1 MSERNWTPQQTWSM
15 NARGGTLL
23 VSAAAGS
30 GKTAVLV
37 ERVIRRMTDPAEPVD
52 VTSLL
57 IVTFTRAAAAEM
69 RGRLASALTA
79 KIAAEPENPH
89 YQRQQM
95 LLPKANISTI
105 HGFCARL
112 LREQAGRADLP
123 VGFRVAEEGET
134 RLLAAQAMDEVL
146 EEHYRRRDPAF
157 LSLAFQ
163 LNSQR
168 DDKGLRE
175 AVEKVYEFMQAQP
188 FPAKWLQEQLD
199 AYTEVRP
206 LERTR
211 WMRPIL
217 GELDFAL
224 ENAAALAR
232 RALAVAAEGL
242 EPYVTPLMQDVQ
254 ALEDL
259 RAALPTLPFEN
270 LATRVGSISLNRL
283 PPVRAK
289 DAAVEEAKEE
299 IKALREKVKKRL
311 ERVKKLLPYDEDTC
325 RADLAA
331 MAPMVE
337 AMGGLVTA
345 YETRFTELKREK
357 KLLDYGDL
365 EHQCLR
371 LLLDEESGEPTP
383 LAAGLSARFT
393 EIMVDEYQD
402 TNAAQD
408 ALFRALS
415 RRGEN
420 LFMVGDVKQ
429 SIYGFR
435 QAMPA
440 LFTRMREGCTPYD
453 PAAPIYPSVVT
464 LENNFRSRQEVTDT
478 VNFLFRQ
485 LMQQR
490 LGGVAYD
497 EREQLIYSAD
507 YPPAKGCETEW
518 LLLDGAQSEED
529 APAAA
534 VAEAGV
540 IAQRIRRLM
549 GEMTVRDGDTRRPLT
564 YGDICIL
571 LRNRKGLVIYAKELN
586 RLGIP
591 TGVSES
597 DGLLSTPE
605 VQTVLSLLR
614 VVDNPLRDVELAA
627 VMLSPLYG
635 FTADEC
641 ARVRLA
647 GKGLPLYT
655 ALGQV
660 AVAEGDLAVRC
671 ARVLTDLTRLRTLS
685 VSLPADRL
693 LERIYRDTAVQAVF
707 AARSGGRQRV
717 ANLHQ
722 LDRVARQFEQG
733 GFRGLSAFIRYI
745 DRLEEQGKELP
756 IGNTARREGVQ
767 LMTVHGSKGL
777 EFPVVFL
784 ARLSGTFSAEDS
796 RQRLLL
802 HDGAG
807 IGLRLRDEESRTKH
821 TTLPFMGVQSAR
833 LQEGRAEELRVWY
846 VALTRAREKLIL
858 LYTAKDL
865 RKTLGRL
872 EADLPQG
879 QELSPASLLY
889 AASPGEWMLAAAL
902 RHEDFGGLRQT
913 PDRTTS
919 LLSHT
924 SWRVEVIAPTAVQD
938 QATEQSPADP
948 ADEALT
954 ARLQERLAYRYPYE
968 ALSGVPAKLAA
979 SQLSHEQMSRAYIAH
994 RRPTFLEKE
1003 GMAAAQRG
1011 TALHTFMQFADYEK
1025 AAADVEAEARRL
1037 VETGFLTPRQGAVL
1051 PPAKLEGFF
1060 ASELYRRMAASADC
1074 RREYHF
1080 AVTVEAGALTDHLPA
1095 NMAAEPIVVQGI
1107 ADCVFLENEGLVL
1120 VDYKTDRVNTAE
1132 ELVERYRSQMQFYK
1146 QALESLLGYP
1156 VNQILLYSFHLEKS
1170 VEVYV

>member
-1 MSERNWTPQQTWSM
+1 
-15 NARGGTLL
+15 
-23 VSAAAGS
+23 
-30 GKTAVLV
+30 
-37 ERVIRRMTDPAEPVD
+37 
-52 VTSLL
+52 
-57 IVTFTRAAAAEM
+57 
-69 RGRLASALTA
+69 
-79 KIAAEPENPH
+79 NPH

-95 LLPKANISTI
+95 LLPQANISTI

-112 LREQAGRADLP
+112 LREQAGRVDLP

-157 LSLAFQ
+157 LTLAFQ

-175 AVEKVYEFMQAQP
+175 AVEKVCEFMQAQP

-199 AYTEVRP
+199 AYTEVCP

-217 GELDFAL
+217 EETRLAL
-224 ENAAALAR
+224 ESTVMLSRRAAAV
-232 RALAVAAEGL
+232 AVGCV
-242 EPYVTPLMQDVQ
+242 EPYATPLQQDLQ
-254 ALEDL
+254 SFERLLESL
-259 RAALPTLPFEN
+259 FTLPYDQ
-270 LATRVGSISLNRL
+270 LAARVQGLSLNRL

-299 IKALREKVKKRL
+299 IKTLRDKVKKRL
-311 ERVKKLLPYDEDTC
+311 ERVKKLFAFDEDTC

-331 MAPMVE
+331 MAPMAE
-337 AMGGLVTA
+337 AMGQLVTA
-345 YETRFTELKREK
+345 YEARFTQLKREK
-357 KLLDYGDL
+357 KWLDYGDL
-365 EHQCLR
+365 EHQSLR

-383 LAAGLSARFT
+383 LAVGLSARFT

-415 RRGEN
+415 RGGEN

-453 PAAPIYPSVVT
+453 PAAPSYPAVVT
-464 LENNFRSRQEVTDT
+464 LENNFRSRREVTDT

-497 EREQLIYSAD
+497 EREELVCTAAYD
-507 YPPAKGCETEW
+507 PAEGCETEW
-518 LLLDGAQSEED
+518 LLLDGARGDED
-529 APAAA
+529 APETAI
-534 VAEAGV
+534 AEAGA
-540 IAQRIRRLM
+540 IARRIRRLM
-549 GEMTVRDGDTRRPLT
+549 ETMTVKEGDSCRPLA

-571 LRNRKGLVIYAKELN
+571 LRNRKGMAAYAKELN

-591 TGVSES
+591 TGVGEGE
-597 DGLLSTPE
+597 GLLATPE
-605 VQTVLSLLR
+605 VQTVLALLR
-614 VVDNPLRDVELAA
+614 VVDNPLREVELAA

-641 ARVRLA
+641 ARVRLT
-647 GKGLPLYT
+647 GKGVPLYT
-655 ALGQV
+655 ALGQAASV
-660 AVAEGDLAVRC
+660 ADELGARC
-671 ARVLTDLTRLRTLS
+671 ARLLADLARLRTLS

-693 LERIYRDTAVQAVF
+693 LERIYRDTAVGAVF
-707 AARSGGRQRV
+707 AARTGGRQRV

-756 IGNTARREGVQ
+756 LGSTAHREGVQ

-784 ARLSGTFSAEDS
+784 ARLSGPFSTEDS

-802 HDGAG
+802 HDTAG
-807 IGLRLRDEESRTKH
+807 IGLRLRDEESRVKH

-833 LQEGRAEELRVWY
+833 LQESRAEELRVWY

-858 LYTAKDL
+858 LYSAKDL

-872 EADLPQG
+872 EADLPEG
-879 QELSPASLLY
+879 QALSPASLLY

-902 RHEDFGGLRQT
+902 RHPDFGGLRQT
-913 PDRTTS
+913 PDRTIS
-919 LLSHT
+919 LPSEK
-924 SWRVEVIAPTAVQD
+924 SWRVEISTPTTAEEQMEEKRLAVV
-938 QATEQSPADP
+938 P
-948 ADEALT
+948 ADEALV
-954 ARLQERLAYRYPYE
+954 ARLQERLRYRYPYE
-968 ALSGVPAKLAA
+968 ALGGVPAKLAA
-979 SQLSHEQMSRAYIAH
+979 SQLSHEQMSREYIA
-994 RRPTFLEKE
+994 RSRPTFLEKE
-1003 GMAAAQRG
+1003 GMTAAQRG
-1011 TALHTFMQFADYEK
+1011 TALHTFMQFADYGK
-1025 AAADVEAEARRL
+1025 AAADTGAEAQRL
-1037 VETGFLTPRQGAVL
+1037 VEAGFLTPRQGEVL
-1051 PPAKLEGFF
+1051 PLGKLNGFF
-1060 ASELYRRMAASADC
+1060 ASDLYRRMAASADC

-1080 AVTVEAGALTDHLPA
+1080 AVTVGAGSLTDLPA
-1095 NMAAEPIVVQGI
+1095 DMAAEPIVVQGI
-1107 ADCVFLENEGLVL
+1107 ADCVFLEEGRLIL
-1120 VDYKTDRVNTAE
+1120 VDYKTDRVKTPE
-1132 ELVERYRSQMQFYK
+1132 ELAERYRSQMWFYR
-1146 QALESLLGYP
+1146 QALEPLLGYP
-1156 VNQILLYSFHLEKS
+1156 VGQILLYSFHLEQT
-1170 VEVYV
+1170 VEIPV